1 MIDIDKTFL
10 IQLVNFLITLIGLN
24 ILLVRPIRE
33 KIAERG
39 KLMADQLGVIED
51 FNASAEEK
59 LKSYQSAMDSA
70 RQQGLELRKELR
82 AEGAA
87 SEQQIMSAAGK
98 EVAAA
103 MQAAQADIAGQVKN
117 AKAALAGDVARFA
130 QKATA
135 KILGQA

>member
-24 ILLVRPIRE
+24 ILLIRPIRD
-33 KIAERG
+33 KIAERS
-39 KLMADQLGVIED
+39 KLMADQMGVIED
-51 FNASAEEK
+51 FTASAEEK
-59 LKSYQSAMDSA
+59 LKSYQSAMDAA
-70 RQQGLELRKELR
+70 RQQGLEVRKELR

-87 SEQQIMSAAGK
+87 EEQQIMSVAGK
-98 EVAAA
+98 DVAASL
-103 MQAAQADIAGQVKN
+103 QAAQADIAAQVTS
-117 AKAALAGDVARFA
+117 AKQALAADVAKFA

>member
-39 KLMADQLGVIED
+39 KLMAEQVGIIED
-51 FNASAEEK
+51 FTASAEEK
-59 LKSYQSAMDSA
+59 LKSYQSAIDAA

-82 AEGAA
+82 AAGAA
-87 SEQQIMSAAGK
+87 EEQQIMAAAGK
-98 EVAAA
+98 DVAAA
-103 MQAAQADIAGQVKN
+103 MQAAQADIAGQVAT
-117 AKAALAGDVARFA
+117 AKQALAADVAKFA